1 VFVSVINYMGVIRY
15 AILAIRWVIG
25 EVHNGLPAQVVMI
38 GAVHYFSKNKFSK
51 YIHTTNVTKLS
62 WYNTVLDLFDGKT
75 HPP

>member
-1 VFVSVINYMGVIRY
+1 MGVRRG
-15 AILAIRWVIG
+15 AILASRWVIG
-25 EVHNGLPAQVVMI
+25 EVHNWLPAQVVMI